1 MSNEKQKI
9 HALMIL
15 EVLGRPKEFLVETLE
30 NLVKQMDSEQGVVV
44 KSKNIK
50 EPRKADNNPKIA
62 GESKGELK
70 IEEQNDFYVSFAEIE
85 IETENLTNLVF
96 LMFKYMP
103 AHVEIFSP
111 ELIALTNNGWNE
123 VLNELIRRLHGY
135 DEVARVM
142 QVEKAVLENKL
153 RGILE
158 QNKEVGKNKTE
169 KTAKKKKAKK

>member
-1 MSNEKQKI
+1 MSEKQKI

-15 EVLGRPKEFLVETLE
+15 EILGRPKEFLIETLE

-50 EPRKADNNPKIA
+50 EPRKADDNPKIA

-70 IEEQNDFYVSFAEIE
+70 IEEQKDFYVSFAEVE
-85 IETENLTNLVF
+85 IETESLSNLVF

-153 RGILE
+153 RGMLNE
-158 QNKEVGKNKTE
+158 TKEKDKA
-169 KTAKKKKAKK
+169 KKPAKKKKK

>member
-1 MSNEKQKI
+1 MSEKQKI

-50 EPRKADNNPKIA
+50 EPRKANDNPKIA

-70 IEEQNDFYVSFAEIE
+70 IEEQNDFYVSFAEVE
-85 IETENLTNLVF
+85 IETETLSNLVF
-96 LMFKYMP
+96 LIFKYMP
-103 AHVEIFSP
+103 AHIEIFSP
-111 ELIALTNNGWNE
+111 ELIALTNNVWNG
-123 VLNELIRRLHGY
+123 VLNDLILRLHGF
-135 DEVARVM
+135 DEVVRVM

-158 QNKEVGKNKTE
+158 QNKESE
-169 KTAKKKKAKK
+169 KVKKPAKKKKK